1 MATRTRLALAA
12 TTLLALALPAAA
24 HAEDGAWKVGS
35 SYVVRFE
42 KLDLSSPVDR
52 QILLAQVERSASKL
66 CVGERTRV
74 RQQRCSKQAIDN
86 ALAATPD
93 IRASIQ
99 IARLERDGVQL
110 ATR

>member
-1 MATRTRLALAA
+1 MATRTLAA
-12 TTLLALALPAAA
+12 ATLLALALPMAA

-42 KLDLSSPVDR
+42 KLDLSNPIDR
-52 QILLAQVERSASKL
+52 QILLAQVERSAAKL
-66 CVGERTRV
+66 CVAEKTRV
-74 RQQRCSKQAIDN
+74 RQQRCSRQAVES

-99 IARLERDGVQL
+99 IARLERDGVQQ
-110 ATR
+110 AAR